1 MQHKSAVLGGKVQG
15 THNHALYTMYLLG
28 FLFSLH
34 SAIPSYVDSSF
45 LSIFGNTFQVSAV
58 FALTSV
64 SSIVGFL
71 ASFPLVK
78 KYGNYKMAKYIIL
91 GQILCFAGL
100 IFFKNIYLLGPVYVI
115 SIMLFNLLFF
125 CSDIFL
131 ESASTNL
138 HTGRIRGMY
147 LTLINFAW
155 VLSPS
160 IASSLI
166 VGNEYWRVYAAS
178 AGILVLIYYI
188 VQRNF
193 HKFKDPVYPRMSV
206 THAISKFAENKDLRF
221 LSMVALILNV
231 FYMWMT
237 IYTPLFLI
245 ELGFS
250 WADIGIIFTVMLVP
264 FVLIQL
270 PLGKI
275 ADGGLGEKEIM
286 ITGTVIMAVATG
298 ALAFISTPGVL
309 VWAMILFFTRVGAA
323 AVEVMT
329 ETYFFK
335 KIHTRDSNILSVYR
349 LTKPAAYL
357 ITPILFLI
365 ITSFISVQ
373 SSFIVLGIICLIA
386 VPFAFFVKDTA

>member
-1 MQHKSAVLGGKVQG
+1 MRS

-45 LSIFGNTFQVSAV
+45 LSVYGNSLQVSAI
-58 FALTSV
+58 FILTSI
-64 SSIVGFL
+64 STIVGFL

-78 KYGNYKMAKYIIL
+78 KYGNYRMASYIIL

-100 IFFKNIYLLGPVYVI
+100 IFFKNIYLLGPIFVI
-115 SIMLFNLLFF
+115 SIMLFNLFFF

-131 ESASTNL
+131 EAESTNL

-147 LTLINFAW
+147 LTLVNLAW
-155 VLSPS
+155 VISPS

-166 VGNEYWRVYAAS
+166 VGNEYWRVYGAS
-178 AGILVLIYYI
+178 AIVLLLIFYI
-188 VQRNF
+188 VRRNF
-193 HKFKDPVYPRMSV
+193 HSFKDPEYPRMSIA
-206 THAISKFAENKDLRF
+206 HAISKFSLHKDLRL
-221 LSMVALILNV
+221 LSVVSLILNI

-245 ELGFS
+245 QLGFS
-250 WADIGIIFTVMLVP
+250 WANIGVIFTIMLVP

-270 PLGKI
+270 PLGRI

-286 ITGTVIMAVATG
+286 MIGAVIMAIATG
-298 ALAFISTPGVL
+298 VLAFISTPSVL
-309 VWAMILFFTRVGAA
+309 MWALMLFLTRIGAA
-323 AVEVMT
+323 AVEVMS

-349 LTKPAAYL
+349 LAKPAAYL